1 MSDKAS
7 DYTTEN
13 RFLMYTNDTR
23 KCFWCTRDRLN
34 RQHTQISPVFED
46 EHVATQ
52 WIKDFD
58 AKVKQTNN
66 VVPFNKK
73 VKGLFE

>member
-7 DYTTEN
+7 DYTTET
-13 RFLMYTNDTR
+13 RFLMYTTNT
-23 KCFWCTRDRLN
+23 KGCFWCTRDRQN
-34 RQHTQISPVFED
+34 RQHTQISPVFKD
-46 EHVATQ
+46 EHEAVE
-52 WIKDFD
+52 WLRDFD

-73 VKGLFE
+73 IQGLFK